1 MDIKVNKTPNQYKT
15 IIFDF
20 DGTIADTFG
29 VFYNI
34 LRELGP
40 QIGIGDITPED
51 ILAYR
56 QKGAK
61 ELIKQFKIKAWRV
74 PFLIKKGQKIFG
86 KHIESTAPFERMP
99 EVLRLLFESKI
110 KLGIVT
116 TNTSGNVRKFLE
128 KWDLEVFDFVI
139 STPSLFG
146 KKSALKRTLKRYGLK
161 KEEVIYIGDEVR
173 DIESAKSAGI
183 SVGAVVWGYN
193 TKDLLVEHSPDFV
206 FEEPKNLL
214 ELRN

>member
-1 MDIKVNKTPNQYKT
+1 MSNKYKA

-40 QIGIGDITPED
+40 QIGIGELTPED
-51 ILAYR
+51 ILEYR
-56 QKGAK
+56 QRGAK

-86 KHIESTAPFERMP
+86 KHINSTKPFEEVP

-110 KLGIVT
+110 KLGIIT
-116 TNTSGNVRKFLE
+116 TNTEKTVKKFLK

-146 KKSALKRTLKRYGLK
+146 KGGALKKVLKKYKLK

-173 DIESAKSAGI
+173 DIESAKS
-183 SVGAVVWGYN
+183 VGVSTGCVVWGYN
-193 TKDLLVEHSPDFV
+193 AKELLIGLSPDFV
-206 FEEPKNLL
+206 FENPRDIVK
-214 ELRN
+214 LRYFEDS

>member
-1 MDIKVNKTPNQYKT
+1 MPTTYKT

-29 VFYNI
+29 VFYAI

-40 QIGIGDITPED
+40 QIGIGELTPED
-51 ILAYR
+51 ILEYR

-61 ELIKQFKIKAWRV
+61 ELIKQFKIKAWRI

-86 KHIESTAPFERMP
+86 KHIDSTRPFEEIP

-116 TNTSGNVRKFLE
+116 TNTEKTVRELLE
-128 KWDLEVFDFVI
+128 KWDLEVFDFII

-146 KKSALKRTLKRYGLK
+146 KKRALKKILRRYRLK

-183 SVGAVVWGYN
+183 TTGCVVWGYN
-193 TKDLLVEHSPDFV
+193 ARELLLSHSPDFV
-206 FEEPKNLL
+206 FEKPKDIV
-214 ELRN
+214 ELRYSENS